1 MLVLVKINQSNVVTP
16 SENLT
21 KVGKLSLRVNEAND
35 NHHLWNNRGVWW
47 CHLTI
52 HQADSTVQRMRFSL
66 KTKDLDKARERR
78 DRIFSK
84 ISEKSSTSTSAA

>member
-1 MLVLVKINQSNVVTP
+1 MQNQNP
-16 SENLT
+16 T
-21 KVGKLSLRVNEAND
+21 KVGKLSLRVNEANT

-52 HQADSTVQRMRFSL
+52 HQTDATVQRMRFSL

-78 DRIFSK
+78 DRIFRK
-84 ISEKSSTSTSAA
+84 ISEESTHAAA